1 MEMVKT
7 PKKAVLYARVSSD
20 LQKKEKTIESQ
31 ILELRKQ
38 IDHDGHILV
47 KEYLDEGYSGARL
60 DRPAMDEL
68 RKDIKTG
75 LFEVIYF
82 LNTDRIAREVTYQ
95 TIIIAEIL
103 KYKKQII
110 INGKDYV
117 HNPENKFTLTVLG
130 AVAELERAKIIE
142 RVVRGKDMKLAQ
154 KLYSGR
160 GCNIYGYNYIHKTP
174 STSSGRLEI
183 NEVEAKTVKY
193 MFEAYADRGIG
204 WITLTR
210 RLEENGHLT
219 KSGNSLWTT
228 SKVKC
233 ILKNDAYAGMMYFNK
248 VKINREYANPVNGTI
263 KTITKLI
270 HRDRSEWV
278 GIPITPI
285 ISQELFD
292 KVQEKILYNRSRYT
306 NPKRTQLLSN
316 LITCGSCGSAYFAS
330 QRYGRRKLK
339 SGERIY
345 QTIIYCCNWRFRA
358 REHSL
363 KNGISRCKNRLI
375 TSHILEEKVL
385 EAIGIIMTNPEE
397 LRKRIESLQGRKQNV
412 LLRLKRKLQK
422 TEKDLIAI
430 QQQKQRM
437 INLYACGDLDRET
450 YVKKSLELDTKLKTI
465 GLLKLET
472 IQQIPVLHKETEIDI
487 AIKQYCKTV
496 KLRYQKST
504 DFETCRKL
512 FLDFITK
519 VTHHPESFT
528 LEGKIP
534 VETEQNTSYLE
545 FKIEKK
551 ITSNDRGKRR
561 LLWHG
566 Y

>member
-1 MEMVKT
+1 MVKT

-38 IDHDGHILV
+38 IDLAGNVLV
-47 KEYLDEGYSGARL
+47 KEYTDDGYSGARL

-174 STSSGRLEI
+174 STPSGRLEV
-183 NEVEAKTVKY
+183 NEEEAKTVRLL
-193 MFEAYADRGIG
+193 FEEYSKKEVG

-210 RLEENGHLT
+210 RLEKEGHLT
-219 KSGNSLWTT
+219 KSGNTVWSVP
-228 SKVKC
+228 KIKC
-233 ILKNDAYAGMMYFNK
+233 ILKNDAYSGMMYFNK
-248 VKINREYANPVNGTI
+248 FRINREYANPVNGTI
-263 KTITKLI
+263 KTVTKLI

-278 GIPITPI
+278 GIPVPPI
-285 ISQELFD
+285 VSQELFN
-292 KVQEKILYNRSRYT
+292 KVREKIENNIKRYR

-316 LITCGSCGSAYFAS
+316 LISCGSCGSAYFAS
-330 QRYGRRKLK
+330 RRYGRKKLK

-345 QTIIYCCNWRFRA
+345 EVTTYCCNLRFRS
-358 REHSL
+358 REHLPKSVVV
-363 KNGISRCKNRLI
+363 RCKNRLI
-375 TSHILEEKVL
+375 SSHILEEKVL
-385 EAIGIIMTNPEE
+385 EAIGTIMTNPEE
-397 LRKRIESLQGRKQNV
+397 LRKRIESLQGRKQNA

-422 TEKDLIAI
+422 TDKELTATHQK
-430 QQQKQRM
+430 KQRIM
-437 INLYACGDLDRET
+437 DLYANGDLDRET
-450 YVKKSLELDTKLKTI
+450 YVKKSLELDIELKAI
-465 GLLKLET
+465 GLLKLE
-472 IQQIPVLHKETEIDI
+472 IAQQIPVLHKETEIDI

-504 DFETCRKL
+504 DFETYRKL
-512 FLDFITK
+512 FLDFVTKIT
-519 VTHHPESFT
+519 HYPESFT

-534 VETEQNTSYLE
+534 VETEQGISYLE
-545 FKIEKK
+545 LKIEKK
-551 ITSNDRGKRR
+551 ITSNDIGKRR